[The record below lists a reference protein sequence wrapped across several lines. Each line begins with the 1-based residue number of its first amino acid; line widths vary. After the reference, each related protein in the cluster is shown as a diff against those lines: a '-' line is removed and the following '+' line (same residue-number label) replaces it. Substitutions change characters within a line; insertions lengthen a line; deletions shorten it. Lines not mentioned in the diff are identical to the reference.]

1 MLQLVIDAGNTLIK
15 GAVFEN
21 SQIIERFHTK
31 GKSLA
36 DFLLAVSALD
46 QLPQQA
52 LISSVRADS
61 DSLYESLTDLGI
73 NQVLSF
79 RSGLK
84 LPIKIQYK
92 TPETLGTD
100 RIANAC
106 MASAIFPKDNI
117 LAIDIG
123 TCIKFDMVTS
133 DQEYLGGS
141 ISPGVKIR
149 YKGLS
154 SFTGKLPYFK
164 KMQEEFPEL
173 IGTSTEGSIRSGVE
187 NGILCEINGMIDA
200 YEQRFDN
207 LKIALTGGDA
217 NRFSQLLKKS
227 GIFVEPE
234 LTLRGL
240 HLILKTNVEKS

>member
-1 MLQLVIDAGNTLIK
+1 MRQLVIDAGNTLIK

-21 SQIIERFHTK
+21 SQIVERFQTK

-36 DFLLAVSALD
+36 DFLIAVSALD
-46 QLPQQA
+46 QLPDQV

-73 NQVLSF
+73 NHVLSF

-106 MASAIFPKDNI
+106 MAAAIFPKNNI

-123 TCIKFDMVTS
+123 TCIKFDMVT
-133 DQEYLGGS
+133 
-141 ISPGVKIR
+141 
-149 YKGLS
+149 
-154 SFTGKLPYFK
+154 
-164 KMQEEFPEL
+164 
-173 IGTSTEGSIRSGVE
+173 
-187 NGILCEINGMIDA
+187 
-200 YEQRFDN
+200 
-207 LKIALTGGDA
+207 
-217 NRFSQLLKKS
+217 
-227 GIFVEPE
+227 
-234 LTLRGL
+234 
-240 HLILKTNVEKS
+240 

>member
-1 MLQLVIDAGNTLIK
+1 VRQLVIDAGNTLIK

-21 SQIIERFHTK
+21 NQILERFQTK

-36 DFLLAVSALD
+36 DFILAISALD
-46 QLPQQA
+46 QLPEQA

-61 DSLYESLTDLGI
+61 DSLTESLTDLGI

-106 MASAIFPKDNI
+106 MASAIYPQDNI

-123 TCIKFDMVTS
+123 TCIKFDMVTA

-164 KMQEEFPEL
+164 KMLDEFPEL

-187 NGILCEINGMIDA
+187 NGILHEIIGMIDA
-200 YEQRFDN
+200 YGQRFDN
-207 LKIALTGGDA
+207 LKIVLTGGDTD
-217 NRFSQLLKKS
+217 RFSQLLKKS

-234 LTLRGL
+234 LTLKGL
-240 HLILKTNVEKS
+240 HLILKTNVEKP